1 MALDTRLIGKAL
13 GLADPIDIGRALEPA
28 IQKGERRFAE
38 ERARQE
44 REQVRARQEQ
54 IRQEENT
61 AKAISLMSNIN
72 EAGVAPNLRS
82 YISKNVISQK
92 KTTTIFFA
100 KPLVAFCKSIDGE
113 NILTRKK

>member
-44 REQVRARQEQ
+44 RQQARDRQDQ

-61 AKAISLMSNIN
+61 AKAISLLQNIN
-72 EAGVAPNLRS
+72 ESGVAPNLRE
-82 YISKNVISQK
+82 YVMKNALNIRNEALEK
-92 KTTTIFFA
+92 NKT
-100 KPLVAFCKSIDGE
+100 S
-113 NILTRKK
+113 